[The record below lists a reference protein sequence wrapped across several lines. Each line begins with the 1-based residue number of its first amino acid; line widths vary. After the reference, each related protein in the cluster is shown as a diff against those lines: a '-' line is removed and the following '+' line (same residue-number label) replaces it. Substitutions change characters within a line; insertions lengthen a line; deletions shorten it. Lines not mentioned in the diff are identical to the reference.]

1 MNRMQ
6 HPVLQAYPRQQK
18 IGVAFNA
25 KAIASIVQ
33 RGVRVGSLLRQASP
47 ITGKEKKEIRESHLG
62 SLPLSPPRY
71 FQQPGQC
78 LDSSSTM

>member
-1 MNRMQ
+1 MQ

-47 ITGKEKKEIRESHLG
+47 ITEKEIRESHLG